1 MNSSIASGS
10 KRLLGFATGLAF
22 GALLQRGRLSRHEV
36 IARQLLLRD
45 DYVAKTMATAVAVG
59 AVGLHVLERKGIT
72 AKDVKPMKVG
82 GVTLGAVLFGTGL
95 AVAGYC
101 PGTSVAALGEGRRDA
116 LATVVGMLA
125 GAGVFV
131 ALYPRLVPIID
142 AGGDLGKRTLP
153 SLAATASARRAATKA
168 GASEARISRIVNA
181 RSAAS

>member
-1 MNSSIASGS
+1 MSSSLASTG
-10 KRLLGFATGLAF
+10 KRVLGLATGLAF
-22 GALLQRGRLSRHEV
+22 GALLQRGRVSRHETIV
-36 IARQLLLRD
+36 GQLLLRD
-45 DYVAKTMATAVAVG
+45 HYVVKTMATAVAVG
-59 AVGLHVLERKGIT
+59 ALGLYVLERKGIT

-116 LATVVGMLA
+116 LATIVGMLA
-125 GAGVFV
+125 GASMFV

-153 SLAATASARRAATKA
+153 SLVKRATAEGLRLRCLRETRPTLSPNW
-168 GASEARISRIVNA
+168 SDP
-181 RSAAS
+181 